1 MFYISTNAE
10 KSIKV
15 VVPIYKIMS
24 AVAEI
29 THQLKPL
36 ISDLGLILITAGI
49 AVLLFKKL
57 KQPLVLGYLI
67 AGFLAGNHFDFF
79 PSVKDIKSVEVWAE
93 IGVIFLLFSLGLEFS
108 FKKLMKVGGTA
119 SITAVTQITTM
130 LLLGYLVGRW
140 MDWTTMDS
148 IFLGVILSVS
158 STTIILKSFDELGVK
173 AQKFAG
179 IVIGSL
185 IVQDI
190 VAILMMV
197 LLSTIAVSEQ
207 FSGGAL
213 LLSIFKLAFFL
224 LLWFIGGIFFIPTL
238 LKKAKHLLTDE
249 MLLIISIALCLL
261 MVILASNAGFSPA
274 LGAFIMGSIIAET
287 TQAEHIE
294 HLVKPVKDLFG
305 AVFFVSV
312 GMLIDPHAVYD
323 HIFTIMLLSM
333 VTIFGQSISSTIGAL
348 LSGQPLKESVQTG
361 MSLSQIGEFSFII
374 ASLGITLNVTSSF
387 LYPIVVAVSAITAFT
402 TPFMIKMAIPF
413 SEILSKKLPRK
424 WIKNIERYSANTQS
438 IKSVSNWQKVLNAFL
453 FQVIFVSVIIVA
465 IILLSSQYIIPLV
478 ANFKFGNA
486 LGALI
491 TLAVLSPFLWALS
504 LRRVAVAE
512 VDLLMEERKYRGPI
526 VMMILFRFLLTL
538 FFIGF
543 LLNIFFSP
551 IAAIFTLIV
560 AVVTYFLFRK
570 KLNAQ
575 YHKIENHF
583 LTNLNDREIT
593 KAKRSRSDLSPWDGH
608 MAYFEIAKESNI
620 VGKTLKELKI
630 REQLGINIAS
640 IKRGEIMIH
649 IPKRNDRLFPS
660 DEICVIGND
669 IQVNEFK
676 KYLEQ
681 HEIEVK
687 TSTLEPEIVLR
698 QIELKN
704 EAYIGKS
711 IRDSK
716 VREKTHGLVVG
727 IEKRGNRIL
736 NPESDIILE
745 KDDILWIV
753 GDRKLLAELVH
764 N

>member
-1 MFYISTNAE
+1 
-10 KSIKV
+10 
-15 VVPIYKIMS
+15 MS
-24 AVAEI
+24 AIAATSHHLE
-29 THQLKPL
+29 PL
-36 ISDLGLILITAGI
+36 ISDLGLILLTAGI

-79 PSVKDIKSVEVWAE
+79 PSVTDSKSVEVWAE
-93 IGVIFLLFSLGLEFS
+93 IGIIFLLFSLGLEFS

-119 SITAVTQITTM
+119 SITATTQIVSM
-130 LLLGYLVGRW
+130 VLIGFLVGQW
-140 MDWTTMDS
+140 MDWSKMDS
-148 IFLGVILSVS
+148 IFLGVILSIS
-158 STTIILKSFDELGVK
+158 STTIILKTFDELGVK

-190 VAILMMV
+190 LAILMMV

-213 LLSIFKLAFFL
+213 LQSIFKLVFFL
-224 LLWFIGGIFFIPTL
+224 TLWFVGGIFFIPTL

-249 MLLIISIALCLL
+249 MLLIISIALCLM
-261 MVILASNAGFSPA
+261 MVVLAANVGFSPA

-312 GMLIDPHAVYD
+312 GMLINPQALYEHAIPVL
-323 HIFTIMLLSM
+323 ILSLI
-333 VTIFGQSISSTIGAL
+333 TIFGQSFFSTIGAL

-374 ASLGITLNVTSSF
+374 ATLGTTLNVTSSF
-387 LYPIVVAVSAITAFT
+387 LYPIVVAVSAVTTFS
-402 TPFMIKMAIPF
+402 TPFMIRMSTPF
-413 SEILSKKLPRK
+413 SEFLAKKLPRK
-424 WIKNIERYSANTQS
+424 WIKRIERYSANTQS
-438 IKSVSNWQKVLNAFL
+438 IKSVSNWQKVLNSYL
-453 FQVIFVSVIIVA
+453 TLVIVVSVIIVA
-465 IILLSSQYIIPLV
+465 TILLSSRFILPLV
-478 ANFKFGNA
+478 ENFKFGNA

-491 TLAVLSPFLWALS
+491 TLAFLSPFLWALS
-504 LRRVAVAE
+504 MRRVAAE
-512 VDLLMEERKYRGPI
+512 EVSILMEERKYRGPI
-526 VMMILFRFLLTL
+526 IMMILFRLLLTI

-551 IAAIFTLIV
+551 SVALIALII
-560 AVVTYFLFRK
+560 ALFIYFLFRN
-570 KLNAQ
+570 KLNQQ

-593 KAKRSRSDLSPWDGH
+593 RARRSRSDLSPWDGH

-620 VGKTLKELKI
+620 VGKTLKELQI
-630 REQLGINIAS
+630 REQMGINIAS
-640 IKRGEIMIH
+640 IKRGDIMIN
-649 IPKRNDRLFPS
+649 IPKRSDRLFPS

-669 IQVNEFK
+669 MQVNEFK
-676 KYLEQ
+676 NYLEQ
-681 HEIEVK
+681 HEIEVP
-687 TSTLEPEIVLR
+687 TSSKEPEIVLR

-704 EAYIGKS
+704 ESYIGKT
-711 IRDSK
+711 IRESK
-716 VREKTHGLVVG
+716 LREKTHGLVVG

-736 NPESDIILE
+736 NPESDIVLE

-753 GDRKLLAELVH
+753 GDKKLLADLVH
-764 N
+764 D